1 MASEDV
7 KQSES
12 AVSTIVNLAE
22 EAKLARAR
30 ESVVKAPKPNYALL
44 SICKSL
50 VAGGVAGGV
59 SRTAVAPLER
69 LKILLQVQNP
79 HNIKYNGT
87 IQGLKYIWRTEGFR
101 GLFKGN
107 GTNCARIVPNSAVKF
122 FSYEQASKAILLMYQ
137 QQTGNEDAQLTPVL
151 RLGAGACAGII
162 AMSATYPMD
171 MVRGRLTVQTDKS
184 PYQYRGMFHALS
196 TVLRE
201 EGPRALY
208 KGWLPSVIGVVSN
221 SYTLSLIRT
230 QRKIHSFGSSHLIE
244 NQKATS
250 SILIQPEPA
259 SPCFR
264 SDALLDA
271 LQLFSKASGLS
282 VVSATAIIGQF
293 VRWSRHGEAVSLFS
307 RMLASH
313 IRPNEYTF
321 GTLLPSLT
329 SLRDIRIG
337 KQFHACAIKIG
348 LHNNVFVGSALLDLY
363 AKLSKIEDARKA
375 FEDTRFP
382 NVVSYTTLI
391 CGYLKKE
398 RIEDA
403 FQLFQSMPERN
414 IVSWNAMIGGYSQT
428 GHNEEA
434 LNLFVKLLREGL
446 IPNDST
452 FPCAITAAA
461 NVAALGIGRS
471 FHACAVK
478 FLGKSDAFVGN
489 SLVSF
494 YAKCGSMEDSL
505 LVFNKLGE
513 KNIVSW
519 NALICGY
526 AQNGRGYEAISFF
539 ERMRVSGCQPN
550 GVTILGLLWACNH
563 AGLVNEGYSY
573 FNKARLENP
582 SLLKPEHY
590 ACMVDLLSRF
600 GSLKQAEEFIREL
613 SFDPGIGFWKALL
626 GGCLIHSN
634 MDLGELAAQKILA
647 LDPEDVSSYVMLSN
661 AHSAAGRWQIVSKI
675 RRVMKEKGVKR
686 IPGCSWIEIRGK
698 VHVFVRGDR
707 NHPQKDEIYMVPYV
721 GLNFAVYES
730 LKDWLIKAKPF
741 GLVDESETELSVI
754 TRLACGAAAG
764 TVGQTVAYPLDVIRR
779 RMQMVGWNNAA
790 SVVTGD
796 GRSKAPLEYTGMID
810 AFRKTVRHEGFGALY
825 KGLVPNSV
833 KVVPSIAIAFVTYEM
848 VKEILGVE
856 IRISD

>member
-30 ESVVKAPKPNYALL
+30 ESVVNAPKHNLALL

-122 FSYEQASKAILLMYQ
+122 FSYEQASKGILLMYQ
-137 QQTGNEDAQLTPVL
+137 QQTGNEDAQLTPLL

-201 EGPRALY
+201 EGARALY
-208 KGWLPSVIGVVSN
+208 KGWLPSVIGV
-221 SYTLSLIRT
+221 
-230 QRKIHSFGSSHLIE
+230 
-244 NQKATS
+244 
-250 SILIQPEPA
+250 
-259 SPCFR
+259 
-264 SDALLDA
+264 
-271 LQLFSKASGLS
+271 
-282 VVSATAIIGQF
+282 
-293 VRWSRHGEAVSLFS
+293 
-307 RMLASH
+307 
-313 IRPNEYTF
+313 
-321 GTLLPSLT
+321 
-329 SLRDIRIG
+329 
-337 KQFHACAIKIG
+337 
-348 LHNNVFVGSALLDLY
+348 
-363 AKLSKIEDARKA
+363 
-375 FEDTRFP
+375 
-382 NVVSYTTLI
+382 
-391 CGYLKKE
+391 
-398 RIEDA
+398 
-403 FQLFQSMPERN
+403 
-414 IVSWNAMIGGYSQT
+414 
-428 GHNEEA
+428 
-434 LNLFVKLLREGL
+434 
-446 IPNDST
+446 
-452 FPCAITAAA
+452 
-461 NVAALGIGRS
+461 
-471 FHACAVK
+471 
-478 FLGKSDAFVGN
+478 
-489 SLVSF
+489 
-494 YAKCGSMEDSL
+494 
-505 LVFNKLGE
+505 
-513 KNIVSW
+513 
-519 NALICGY
+519 
-526 AQNGRGYEAISFF
+526 
-539 ERMRVSGCQPN
+539 
-550 GVTILGLLWACNH
+550 
-563 AGLVNEGYSY
+563 
-573 FNKARLENP
+573 
-582 SLLKPEHY
+582 
-590 ACMVDLLSRF
+590 
-600 GSLKQAEEFIREL
+600 
-613 SFDPGIGFWKALL
+613 
-626 GGCLIHSN
+626 
-634 MDLGELAAQKILA
+634 
-647 LDPEDVSSYVMLSN
+647 
-661 AHSAAGRWQIVSKI
+661 
-675 RRVMKEKGVKR
+675 
-686 IPGCSWIEIRGK
+686 
-698 VHVFVRGDR
+698 
-707 NHPQKDEIYMVPYV
+707 VPYV

-741 GLVDESETELSVI
+741 GLIDESDTELSVT

-796 GRSKAPLEYTGMID
+796 GRSKGSLEYKGMVD

-833 KVVPSIAIAFVTYEM
+833 KVVPSIAIAFVSYEM